1 MGKYTWEDIIINPNS
16 EQAKACIGKE
26 VYCADTP
33 YYCLEKANDN
43 EVYDTVYKL
52 QKILPNDNYPFR
64 LGESAEYEHCCIIPK
79 KEEEHEYV
87 PFESADEFLNAYEN
101 SKYNVINVTT
111 EKKLI
116 SCGGI
121 WLKSKCEADWITQ
134 CTELAVNGIILG
146 LSHEFILWKEL
157 LDGYRFLD
165 STPCGKLKENTNDSI

>member
-1 MGKYTWEDIIINPNS
+1 MIEYTKEDIIIFS
-16 EQAKACIGKE
+16 DDERLKDAIGKE
-26 VYCADTP
+26 CYFS
-33 YYCLEKANDN
+33 
-43 EVYDTVYKL
+43 
-52 QKILPNDNYPFR
+52 NYPNYIITHINEDNCSLSKLKEIEIGYKYPFFNTEGR
-64 LGESAEYEHCCIIPK
+64 SYECIIIK
-79 KEEEHEYV
+79 KEEPKEYI

-134 CTELAVNGIILG
+134 CTELAVNGIILR

-165 STPCGKLKENTNDSI
+165 GTPCGKLKENTNDSI

>member
-1 MGKYTWEDIIINPNS
+1 MGKYTWDDIIINPNS

-43 EVYDTVYKL
+43 EVYDTVYIL

-64 LGESAEYEHCCIIPK
+64 LGESAEYEHCCIILKK
-79 KEEEHEYV
+79 KEEPEYV

-101 SKYNVINVTT
+101 SKYDVINVTT

-121 WLKSKCEADWITQ
+121 WLKSKCEANWITQ
-134 CTELAVNGIILG
+134 CTEVAALGIVLG

-157 LDGYRFLD
+157 LDDYSFLD
-165 STPCGKLKENTNDSI
+165 GTPCGKKKE